1 MTVPSVPEVGNGRV
15 FNPDAKS
22 GRAVLPRPGA
32 HLTRRMISTGSRNAV
47 RTAIVLLS
55 YAFLHDNAA
64 TFPGSAGYEWTRLLA
79 LPPQVRIVELIAIV
93 GLATSLVIVRR
104 SITTAWL
111 IGGCVLFFGLTALS
125 YINHWLVGP
134 VDFARLVYMYL
145 LPILVFVIAREL
157 QWRLSGLQTVV
168 RFVLRWILV
177 SAAVS
182 WFQYLYLGYP
192 VGDDI
197 TGLNQDAHSNAT
209 LLIVGSLI
217 LLAEGLFQHRWFR
230 TLLAI
235 GLGATAV
242 LSSDLKVLFVSPF
255 LMALLLWYYAGGSLW
270 KRARMM
276 VKRTVVAVPLAAA
289 MVGVLFYA
297 FNHFDNLSSERV
309 PALLDRALTEPQN
322 FGTVAAYRT
331 AVGVLLEGP
340 RTFLLGVGPFGYSNP
355 ISMGQSRDDGP
366 LGRLMRADL
375 VQGLGESGEDA
386 RVTLATSLAVEFG
399 APSFFVL
406 AGLYLV
412 ILVKTHAVAVRSQD
426 RTVRRYAAVAV
437 PGLLLLLAV
446 GTSGLFG
453 SLSALS
459 VSWPVMIL
467 AGVTARIDARNRA
480 IAKRESLDRRRLL
493 IGSLQGAT

>member
-1 MTVPSVPEVGNGRV
+1 V
-15 FNPDAKS
+15 
-22 GRAVLPRPGA
+22 
-32 HLTRRMISTGSRNAV
+32 ISTGSRHAV

-55 YAFLHDNAA
+55 YAFLHDNAVG
-64 TFPGSAGYEWTRLLA
+64 FSGSAGYEWTRLIE
-79 LPPQVRIVELIAIV
+79 LPPQIRFVELLGVV
-93 GLATSLVIVRR
+93 GLASALIIRRR

-111 IGGCVLFFGLTALS
+111 IGGSVVFSALTALS
-125 YINHWLVGP
+125 YLNHRLVGL

-145 LPILVFVIAREL
+145 LPIVVFVIAREL
-157 QWRLSGLQTVV
+157 RWRPSGLQTVI
-168 RFVLRWILV
+168 RFLLGWIFV

-182 WFQYLYLGYP
+182 WLQFLYFGYP

-217 LLAEGLFQHRWFR
+217 LLADGLFLHRWFR

-255 LMALLLWYYAGGSLW
+255 LVVLLLWYYAGGSLW

-276 VKRTVVAVPLAAA
+276 VKRTVVSVPLAAVMLGA
-289 MVGVLFYA
+289 LFYA
-297 FNHFDNLSSERV
+297 FNQFDNSSSSRV

-322 FGTVAAYRT
+322 FGTVIAYRN
-331 AVGVLLEGP
+331 AISVLLEGP

-355 ISMGQSRDDGP
+355 ISMGQSREDGP
-366 LGRLMRADL
+366 LGRLTRAEL
-375 VQGLGESGEDA
+375 LQGQGESGEDA

-399 APSFFVL
+399 TPAFMLL
-406 AGLYLV
+406 ACLYVGLL
-412 ILVKTHAVAVRSQD
+412 LNSHFVAVRSRD

-437 PGLLLLLAV
+437 PALLLLMAV
-446 GTSGLFG
+446 GTFSLFG
-453 SLSALS
+453 SFSSLSL
-459 VSWPVMIL
+459 SWPVMIL
-467 AGVTARIDARNRA
+467 AGVTSRLDARNRA
-480 IAKRESLDRRRLL
+480 IARRQSQERRP
-493 IGSLQGAT
+493 IPIVRLQGAT